1 MAATL
6 RAMKRVD
13 EIKQA
18 REERFYRNRMRNVR
32 AMERAVEEAE
42 IAQNINLLKPVAARL
57 ADTEKRSAEAIRVS
71 GKERLMEMEK

>member
-1 MAATL
+1 
-6 RAMKRVD
+6 MKRVD

-42 IAQNINLLKPVAARL
+42 IAQNINLLKPVAARV
-57 ADTEKRSAEAIRVS
+57 AEEERRVKEVVKVS
-71 GKERLMEMEK
+71 GKERIMETE